1 MEKQWE
7 HKIKEAF
14 QKKDESFTYE
24 KKEELWNQISGHVIQ
39 TKGVATFWRV
49 AAIFLALIAF
59 SGSYAAFS
67 TYQKQLEKIEV
78 VETQNSKLKSIVD
91 SLQNIEP
98 EKITEI
104 KYIEKEKIV
113 YREVEQSSFENNDSE
128 IQIKNLEN
136 KIFQLNKVL
145 ESTSYELE
153 TTRDSL
159 NFVYAELE
167 NYKTDSNVKTKNRTS
182 IFKLKTERVQEQLQP
197 TIIESSP
204 KLKVQLFKLQE
215 NNIKFD
221 MNSTLLK
228 K

>member
-24 KKEELWNQISGHVIQ
+24 KKEELWNRISGYVVQI
-39 TKGVATFWRV
+39 KGVAPFWKA

-59 SGSYAAFS
+59 SGSFAAFS
-67 TYQKQLEKIEV
+67 TYQKQFKRMEI
-78 VETQNSKLKSIVD
+78 VETQNLRLKSIVD

-98 EKITEI
+98 EKIIET

-113 YREVEQSSFENNDSE
+113 YRNIVRSPMEINDSE

-136 KIFQLNKVL
+136 KNFQLRQVL
-145 ESTSYELE
+145 DSTSNELQIA
-153 TTRDSL
+153 RDSL
-159 NFVYAELE
+159 IFAFAELE
-167 NYKTDSNVKTKNRTS
+167 NSKTDSKNKAELKTSN
-182 IFKLKTERVQEQLQP
+182 FKLKTERVQDQLQP
-197 TIIESSP
+197 VIEESSP
-204 KLKVQLFKLQE
+204 KMKVQLFKIQD

>member
-14 QKKDESFTYE
+14 QKKDESFKYE
-24 KKEELWNQISGHVIQ
+24 KKDELWNRISGYVGQ

-59 SGSYAAFS
+59 SGTFAAIS
-67 TYQKQLEKIEV
+67 IYQKQFEKIEI
-78 VETQNSKLKSIVD
+78 VETQNSKLKCIVD

-113 YREVEQSSFENNDSE
+113 YREIEQSSMENNDSE
-128 IQIKNLEN
+128 IQIINLEN
-136 KIFQLNKVL
+136 KILQLNEVL
-145 ESTSYELE
+145 ESTSNELQI
-153 TTRDSL
+153 TRDSL
-159 NFVYAELE
+159 NFAYAELQ
-167 NYKTDSNVKTKNRTS
+167 NSKTDRKNKTELKTSN
-182 IFKLKTERVQEQLQP
+182 FKLKIERVQEQLQP
-197 TIIESSP
+197 AIIESSP
-204 KLKVQLFKLQE
+204 KMKVQLFKIQD

>member
-24 KKEELWNQISGHVIQ
+24 KNEELWNQIYGYVGQ

-59 SGSYAAFS
+59 SGSFAAFS
-67 TYQKQLEKIEV
+67 TYQKQFERIEI
-78 VETQNSKLKSIVD
+78 VETQNSKLKCIVD
-91 SLQNIEP
+91 SLRDIDP

-104 KYIEKEKIV
+104 KYIEKDIIV
-113 YREVEQSSFENNDSE
+113 YRKIEQPSMENNNSE
-128 IQIKNLEN
+128 ILIKDLEN
-136 KIFQLNKVL
+136 EILQLNQVL
-145 ESTSYELE
+145 ESTSYELQI
-153 TTRDSL
+153 TKDSL
-159 NFVYAELE
+159 NFAFAELK
-167 NYKTDSNVKTKNRTS
+167 NSKTEFKTSN
-182 IFKLKTERVQEQLQP
+182 FKLKTERVQDQLQP
-197 TIIESSP
+197 AIIESSP
-204 KLKVQLFKLQE
+204 KMKVQLFKIQD

>member
-14 QKKDESFTYE
+14 QKKDESFTYD
-24 KKEELWNQISGHVIQ
+24 KKEELWNRISGHVIQ
-39 TKGVATFWRV
+39 TKRVANFWRV

-67 TYQKQLEKIEV
+67 TYQKQLEKIEI

-113 YREVEQSSFENNDSE
+113 YREVEQSSIENNDYE

-145 ESTSYELE
+145 ESTSYELQ

-167 NYKTDSNVKTKNRTS
+167 NYKTDSNVKTEYRTS
-182 IFKLKTERVQEQLQP
+182 IFKLKRERVQEQLQP

>member
-24 KKEELWNQISGHVIQ
+24 KKEELWNRISGYVGQ

-59 SGSYAAFS
+59 SGSFAAFS
-67 TYQKQLEKIEV
+67 TYQKQFEKIET
-78 VETQNSKLKSIVD
+78 VEAQNSKLKFIVD
-91 SLQNIEP
+91 SSQNIEP
-98 EKITEI
+98 EIITEI
-104 KYIEKEKIV
+104 KFIEKEKIV
-113 YREVEQSSFENNDSE
+113 YREVEQSSTGNNDSE

-136 KIFQLNKVL
+136 KIFQLNQVI
-145 ESTSYELE
+145 ESTSFELQ

-159 NFVYAELE
+159 DFAYAEME
-167 NYKTDSNVKTKNRTS
+167 NSKTDSKNKTEIKTS
-182 IFKLKTERVQEQLQP
+182 NFKLKTERVQNQLQP
-197 TIIESSP
+197 VIIESPP
-204 KLKVQLFKLQE
+204 KMKVQLLKIQDS
-215 NNIKFD
+215 NINFD